1 MNFSCR
7 NEAAIGV
14 KVGTSASEVAAVDL
28 LFPSPSIRIQPQPR
42 PKAEEEG
49 MLVTQY
55 KYSIHCFGETK
66 SIFRG

>member
-14 KVGTSASEVAAVDL
+14 KVGTSASEVAAVD

-55 KYSIHCFGETK
+55 KYSLYYFGET
-66 SIFRG
+66 IFIVRG